1 MLKVIKISKIHTN
14 INESKLSLRKY
25 IICEK
30 ESLFVN
36 TKSV

>member
-1 MLKVIKISKIHTN
+1 MFEFIKIYKSHTN
-14 INESKLSLRKY
+14 INESKLTFRKK

-30 ESLFVN
+30 ECLFVN